1 MGIRSSHAVIAIT
14 LGLLLSIAGAA
25 SLSRVG
31 ELADRTTQA
40 IATVDAT
47 TLIFSTLK
55 GKDFTVP
62 LVNDCK
68 RAPLAGRGCIE
79 RFRSGDEVLIWYDIA
94 DPKHVWQGSTPGG
107 GSAILLL
114 YGGLTMATFGV
125 VTLWFTSGL
134 AALLMRT
141 MRLSRRR
148 T

>member
-1 MGIRSSHAVIAIT
+1 MEIRSSHAVIAIT

-25 SLSRVG
+25 WLSRVG
-31 ELADRTTQA
+31 ELADRTTQT

-47 TLIFSTLK
+47 TLIFSTLD
-55 GKDFTVP
+55 GEDFTVP
-62 LVNDCK
+62 LINDCK
-68 RAPLAGRGCIE
+68 RAPAAGRECIE

-94 DPKHVWQGSTPGG
+94 DPQHVWQGSTPGG

-114 YGGLTMATFGV
+114 YGGLTAATFGV

-134 AALLMRT
+134 TALLIRT

-148 T
+148 S